1 VANALRN
8 LSQALGQLADAF
20 DNETRSDRPHWFGGW
35 GWYTWDPSVGSA
47 WIGAHV
53 VAASAQAKSCTCGTS
68 VVSARAVVSIYT
80 ACLTRNPWRA

>member
-53 VAASAQAKSCTCGTS
+53 V
-68 VVSARAVVSIYT
+68 
-80 ACLTRNPWRA
+80 